1 MFFPSFPRS
10 FFFFVFFNAKLWIW
24 KVLRLLVFM
33 GVECGIG
40 KIEKSGVLSV

>member
-10 FFFFVFFNAKLWIW
+10 LFFFFLNAKLWIW

-40 KIEKSGVLSV
+40 KIEKSGALSV